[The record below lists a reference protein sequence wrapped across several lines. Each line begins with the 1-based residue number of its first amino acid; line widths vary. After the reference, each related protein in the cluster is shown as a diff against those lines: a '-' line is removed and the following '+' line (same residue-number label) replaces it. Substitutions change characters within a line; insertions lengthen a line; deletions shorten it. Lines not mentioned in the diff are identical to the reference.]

1 MYIASLCILKSK
13 WSQWKNSN
21 HIQQNP
27 VKRLQLNI
35 IQTEYQWMLGLI
47 ISNFNMPRSQ
57 EFLPIPET
65 TEHCCRRW
73 WALAWGGLVD
83 RPGKI
88 DEDWFLS
95 KNIRKFISNYANI
108 FVSIVFSIIFLWELQ
123 CWNVLHVSRKWPP
136 TLLVAPVRSISITK
150 GQGKSGTWLLGW
162 MGRHGSIHLIW
173 AFGYLI
179 FWQHLRGPMA
189 CRRAFSMPA

>member
-1 MYIASLCILKSK
+1 MCADNHGLQASLCTSRPCVY
-13 WSQWKNSN
+13 WSLNEVSEKNSN

-108 FVSIVFSIIFLWELQ
+108 FVSIVFSSYFFES
-123 CWNVLHVSRKWPP
+123 CNAEMSCMC
-136 TLLVAPVRSISITK
+136 
-150 GQGKSGTWLLGW
+150 LG
-162 MGRHGSIHLIW
+162 SDPQP
-173 AFGYLI
+173 Y
-179 FWQHLRGPMA
+179 
-189 CRRAFSMPA
+189 